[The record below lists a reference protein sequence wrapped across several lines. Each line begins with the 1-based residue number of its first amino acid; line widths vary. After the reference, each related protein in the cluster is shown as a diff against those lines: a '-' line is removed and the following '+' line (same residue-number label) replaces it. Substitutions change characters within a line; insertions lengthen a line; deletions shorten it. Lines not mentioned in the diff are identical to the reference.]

1 MRGLVAVVVVAAVG
15 AIAGSALAGVNG
27 TWSGRFIIPQEV
39 GNIPSSAYPTATL
52 VVTAASV
59 SAEFH
64 GKTMAAH
71 DPENAVSTCSM
82 RFRFSGALSSDGWRI
97 YAEVGK
103 PVISGSGAAGGG
115 MPDLA
120 ECFQHDPGG
129 HSLVILRVRPAGTK
143 LKAQFGQRFGKR
155 EPEYGSGG
163 LSGYLHH

>member
-1 MRGLVAVVVVAAVG
+1 MRGLIAVSVVAAVG
-15 AIAGSALAGVNG
+15 VAAGSALAGVNG

-39 GNIPSSAYPTATL
+39 GNVPSSAYPTAKL
-52 VVTAASV
+52 VVSAASV

-71 DPENAVSTCSM
+71 DPESAVSTCSM
-82 RFRFSGALSSDGWRI
+82 RFRFRRALSAAGWRI
-97 YAEVGK
+97 YEEVGK

-115 MPDLA
+115 MPDLS
-120 ECFQHDPGG
+120 ECFQHDPSGD
-129 HSLVILRVRPAGTK
+129 SRVVLRVRSAGTK
-143 LKAQFGQRFGKR
+143 LKAQFGLRFGER